1 MKEKTKDIGFS
12 KVYQKIKSLGAKDIC
27 EIKTG
32 NRRAIFFTSDNGR
45 VYRVTTRAKMRGTWQ
60 TSITYGE
67 KCCENKNEDEYWVFV
82 DISSDDSDFYVVP
95 MWWMKND
102 IANHHEKYLNEHGGR
117 RRDNVF
123 SKHHAIAKYR
133 IVQWE
138 NKWQQIGL

>member
-1 MKEKTKDIGFS
+1 MKEQTKDIGFS
-12 KVYQKIKSLGAKDIC
+12 KVYKKIKSLGAKDIRA
-27 EIKTG
+27 IKTG
-32 NRRAIFFTSDNGR
+32 NRRTIVFTSDNGR

-60 TSITYGE
+60 TSIAYGE
-67 KCCENKNEDEYWVFV
+67 KCCENKNENEYWVFV

-102 IANHHEKYLNEHGGR
+102 IACHHEKYLNEHDGR
-117 RRDNVF
+117 RRNNDF
-123 SKHHAIAKYR
+123 SKHHAIAKKR